1 MSKLRKY
8 IDIGAN
14 LTDTMYSGIYNGN
27 KKHEPD
33 LLQVLKRS
41 WQSGL
46 DKIIITGGNLEES
59 RKALE
64 LAITSEHLYTTVGCH
79 PTRCKEFEEHRE
91 GANSYLEKLKD
102 IIITGGNKVVA
113 VGECGLDYDRLNFC
127 PKDIQLKYFNLQLSL
142 TKTFNLPL
150 FLHCRNAAEDLYA
163 VLVNYPGVKGVVHS
177 FDGSYEEACKFL
189 DLGLYIGLNGCSLK
203 TDQNLETVKLLPSN
217 RILLETDCPWCEVR
231 PSHAGYKF
239 ISKENLVMP
248 TVKKEKWNPEQMVKS
263 RNEPCNIRQI
273 LDIVASIRNA
283 NIDLLCEQVFDNT
296 MELFFKKDNK

>member
-177 FDGSYEEACKFL
+177 FDGSYEEA
-189 DLGLYIGLNGCSLK
+189 Y
-203 TDQNLETVKLLPSN
+203 QNLETVKLLPSN